1 MPSRNSKS
9 NSTDRENYMH
19 CLDQLGEILN
29 TYSGTHAVIILG
41 DMNASL
47 KARKGN
53 LQDTLLIDF
62 VSQHD
67 LSWRQSGEETFFL
80 LTKLTKPRLIISS
93 SINWERSWLVQWILK
108 EALPLTHLIMSQ

>member
-9 NSTDRENYMH
+9 NSTDRESYMH

-41 DMNASL
+41 DMNASM

-53 LQDTLLIDF
+53 LQDTLLIHINLSIHISLTYPFQNHNSF
-62 VSQHD
+62 VFS
-67 LSWRQSGEETFFL
+67 
-80 LTKLTKPRLIISS
+80 K
-93 SINWERSWLVQWILK
+93 
-108 EALPLTHLIMSQ
+108 